1 VQPYRLDNGQ
11 VEWLAFYRLS
21 QIALVTDELEDFN
34 PGPAI
39 TTFIVNSIPGVSHYL
54 RVDAPVAEKVY
65 LPLLRK

>member
-1 VQPYRLDNGQ
+1 VQLCRLDNGQ
-11 VEWLAFYRLS
+11 VEWLAFHSLS
-21 QIALVTDELEDFN
+21 QTALVTVELEDFN

-39 TTFIVNSIPGVSHYL
+39 TTFIVNGIPGASQYL